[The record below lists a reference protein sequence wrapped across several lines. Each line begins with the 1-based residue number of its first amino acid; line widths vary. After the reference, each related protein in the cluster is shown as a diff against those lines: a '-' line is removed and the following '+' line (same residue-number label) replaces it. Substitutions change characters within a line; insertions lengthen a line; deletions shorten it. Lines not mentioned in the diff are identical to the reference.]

1 LALRVVSPELVLVD
15 PTLLGETRDHASGP
29 GGDTTPEEHMSGETF
44 HVNGSNGASPTP
56 APAPAAETVDQQP
69 APSLE
74 TVLFKAGLIT
84 ADQLGE
90 VVLERVQSGRP
101 AGDIVVERGLVS
113 REALA
118 EMLASPSEPAPVL
131 AAVEPAATHE
141 VDHVQPPVAEPA
153 LASTAPP
160 AVEPF
165 QPPAVEPVAAQS
177 FEPVPAPAETFAAV
191 AAPAPV
197 AEAIAA
203 PAAAPAP
210 VVETTVVEP
219 ATPPAPAVEA
229 QVVEPAPPPFPDVTH
244 VPVQHVAAP
253 VEAPAAVEAAEP
265 VAEAPPPAPAAETQP
280 EPAAPQEPVAMA
292 QQESAAA
299 PDGHGF
305 SMGEVH
311 YGIRI
316 RLAEGVT
323 LDAGSYPSRE
333 RAVEAARGIA
343 TRLAAEGGEWPLVG
357 DTLVRPEAV
366 LAIEI
371 DSAVSWFASRQA

>member
-56 APAPAAETVDQQP
+56 APAPAAETADQQP

-74 TVLFKAGLIT
+74 TILFKAGLIT

-113 REALA
+113 RETLA
-118 EMLASPSEPAPVL
+118 EMLASPSEPAP
-131 AAVEPAATHE
+131 APPAVVEAAATHE

-153 LASTAPP
+153 LASTAPS
-160 AVEPF
+160 AVEPI
-165 QPPAVEPVAAQS
+165 QPPAVEPVPAQS

-191 AAPAPV
+191 VAPAPV

-203 PAAAPAP
+203 PAPAPAVEAIAAPAAAPAP
-210 VVETTVVEP
+210 V
-219 ATPPAPAVEA
+219 VEA
-229 QVVEPAPPPFPDVTH
+229 QVVEPAPPPFPDVTYA
-244 VPVQHVAAP
+244 PIQHVVPP
-253 VEAPAAVEAAEP
+253 VEAPAAVEATEP
-265 VAEAPPPAPAAETQP
+265 VAEAPPAAPAAETP
-280 EPAAPQEPVAMA
+280 PVPVAPQEPVAME
-292 QQESAAA
+292 QPEPAAA
-299 PDGHGF
+299 PDGNGF

-371 DSAVSWFASRQA
+371 ESAVSWFASRQA

>member
-44 HVNGSNGASPTP
+44 HLNGSNGASPVP
-56 APAPAAETVDQQP
+56 APSQAAETADKPSAP
-69 APSLE
+69 ALE

-113 REALA
+113 RETLA
-118 EMLASPSEPAPVL
+118 QMLASPSEPAPAPAVDL
-131 AAVEPAATHE
+131 ATTPVAE
-141 VDHVQPPVAEPA
+141 HVQAPVAEPA
-153 LASTAPP
+153 LASAAPP

-165 QPPAVEPVAAQS
+165 EVPATEPVPGPA
-177 FEPVPAPAETFAAV
+177 FEPAPAPAETVSAPTPVAEVFAPPASPPVVEAPAAEPAAQPLPAATDEAV
-191 AAPAPV
+191 QYLASPVEAPAPAEVPEPV
-197 AEAIAA
+197 ADAA
-203 PAAAPAP
+203 
-210 VVETTVVEP
+210 
-219 ATPPAPAVEA
+219 PPAPAVEA
-229 QVVEPAPPPFPDVTH
+229 QPDLAP
-244 VPVQHVAAP
+244 Q
-253 VEAPAAVEAAEP
+253 E
-265 VAEAPPPAPAAETQP
+265 P
-280 EPAAPQEPVAMA
+280 EPAAPEHHEP
-292 QQESAAA
+292 AAA

-343 TRLAAEGGEWPLVG
+343 SRLAAEGGEWPLVG

-371 DSAVSWFASRQA
+371 ESAVSWFASRQA